1 MTTNLE
7 TVEAACTHLAETGDQ
22 ITFTAVAGHTGISR
36 TTLYR
41 NPQLRAVI
49 DNHRSH
55 SHQHNTLTGLA
66 AEIAHLRTGLEALAD
81 RVRGQ
86 EERLRQLEGRTTTT
100 RRRTN

>member
-7 TVEAACTHLAETGDQ
+7 AVEAACIRLTNDGALV
-22 ITFTAVAGHTGISR
+22 TFTAIAEHTGISR

-49 DNHRSH
+49 DEHRH
-55 SHQHNTLTGLA
+55 HTHNRHTLTGLA

-81 RVRGQ
+81 RIRNQ
-86 EERLRQLEGRTTTT
+86 EERLRHLEGRSTTH
-100 RRRTN
+100 RKAN